1 MSDFMIIKPKNWSSM
16 QHYHDRSPSWIKL
29 HRSLLDNFDFH
40 CLHVASRALAP
51 CLWLLAS
58 EHKEGHIEVNVK
70 KLAWRFRQDDV
81 ELSMS
86 VNELISKGFFEVVQ
100 DASEVL
106 AEPMHDA
113 SLEKRERRE
122 REEKIYLSSD
132 DDSQQKFRRKCD
144 PIPYQQIVD
153 AYHRICCIEPFN
165 RPTVAKITDKRK
177 RAIAKI
183 WQGSQAAKSIDWWS
197 EYFTRCTSS
206 KNWMFGSTYQNGDK
220 WPGANF
226 DFLLREDNILRV
238 VEGAV

>member
-1 MSDFMIIKPKNWSSM
+1 MSDFLVIKPKNWESM
-16 QHYHDRSPSWIKL
+16 QHYRDRAPVWIKL

-40 CLHVASRALAP
+40 CLNTASRALAP
-51 CLWLLAS
+51 LLWLLAS
-58 EHKEGHIEVNVK
+58 EDPSGHIEVNIK
-70 KLAWRFRQDDV
+70 KLAWRFRQDEV
-81 ELSMS
+81 EIGSS
-86 VNELISKGFFEVVQ
+86 VRDLIHKGFFEII
-100 DASEVL
+100 DGCSSVL
-106 AEPMHDA
+106 AEAEQVAM
-113 SLEKRERRE
+113 LEKRERRE

-132 DDSQQKFRRKCD
+132 DDSQQKLRRKSD

-183 WQGSQAAKSIDWWS
+183 WQGSQAAKSVDWWA